1 MTARDFGDNSFGS
14 AIVTLFWIFA
24 GLLALAVAFVLAWSL
39 LRPRR
44 ERLKRAAE
52 YDLAVYKAQLAEVDR
67 DLARGVIAEDEA
79 ERARIEIKR
88 RMLEAD
94 RALSDAD
101 RPADG
106 QKSRKLRLVA
116 AAIGGLV
123 VLGGSVLLYQRIG
136 APGLPD
142 LPHDKRLADIR
153 EAAAKRPSQ
162 EEAEASAATP
172 PPPAEA
178 PENYIKL
185 VERLRTLMKDRPDD
199 LNGQRLLARH
209 EATLG
214 NFKAAWRAQ
223 ARVVDL
229 LGPDKVTAEDLA
241 DLAELMILA
250 AGGYVSPEAE
260 KALVA
265 ALKRDPADP
274 RARYYTGLLLVQTGR
289 PDLAVNMWSRLA
301 RESPPDAPWMPLIRE
316 QLPQAAAMAGIRPS
330 QLPDLSPPP
339 GKAPFATMP
348 GPSSEDVAAAQQ
360 MSAEDRQAMIRSM
373 VNRLE
378 TRLTEEGGTAQEWA
392 RLIRA
397 KSVLGDMEGAR
408 KSYAAARRALA
419 GDAAGLTVV
428 EKTAASVGVKVGQ

>member
-1 MTARDFGDNSFGS
+1 M
-14 AIVTLFWIFA
+14 TLFWILA
-24 GLLALAVAFVLAWSL
+24 GLLALAVVAILAWSL

-94 RALSDAD
+94 RAVSAAED
-101 RPADG
+101 PADG
-106 QKSRKLRLVA
+106 GKSRKLRLVA
-116 AAIGGLV
+116 AAIGGIA
-123 VLGGSVLLYQRIG
+123 VLGGSVLVYQRIG

-153 EAAAKRPSQ
+153 EAAAKRPTQ
-162 EEAEASAATP
+162 EEAEADAATP
-172 PPPAEA
+172 PPPARA
-178 PENYIKL
+178 PESYVQL
-185 VERLRTLMKDRPDD
+185 VERLRKLMKDRPDD
-199 LNGQRLLARH
+199 LEGQRLLARH

-229 LGPDKVTAEDLA
+229 LGPDKATAEDLA

-301 RESPPDAPWMPLIRE
+301 RESPSDAPWMPLIRE

-330 QLPDLSPPP
+330 QLPDLAPPRA
-339 GKAPFATMP
+339 GGAPFAGMP

-378 TRLTEEGGTAQEWA
+378 TRLEEEGGTAQEWA

-408 KSYAAARRALA
+408 KSYVAARRALA
-419 GDAAGLTVV
+419 GDAAGLALV
-428 EKTAASVGVKVGQ
+428 EKTAASVGVKPGQ